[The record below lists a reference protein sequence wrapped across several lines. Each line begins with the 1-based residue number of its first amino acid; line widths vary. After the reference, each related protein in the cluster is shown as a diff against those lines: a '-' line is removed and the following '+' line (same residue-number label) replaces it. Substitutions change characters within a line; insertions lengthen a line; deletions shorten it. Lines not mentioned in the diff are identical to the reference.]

1 MQSKIKRLELLMKS
15 KSYTSTKH
23 TKYIRAENIAFKGMR
38 NPTNKYLI
46 GISSAKFERFYRAE
60 KITIESKHWTQLR
73 NTRKRVK

>member
-38 NPTNKYLI
+38 NPTNKYLKEYHRRSSRDFIEQRKLQLNRSI
-46 GISSAKFERFYRAE
+46 GHSFETRE
-60 KITIESKHWTQLR
+60 KE
-73 NTRKRVK
+73 